1 MRTTMSETL
10 RLLDERLAHGQA
22 TITSSE
28 LRNTLGLSPQST
40 SNLLRRWLDAGL
52 VDRVARGK
60 YAIRQLGLL
69 GTRAASEDV
78 ALAVGAL
85 WGDHPHRIA
94 YRSALDVHG
103 LLTHPARTIQVA
115 SPHRVR
121 VTDLSGRALRVV
133 MEPEA
138 HIRAGAKPAAHGAWV
153 SGLERA
159 LLDIGSRPDLV
170 GGYTILAEALVNSD
184 ADPKRLSQLA
194 TQIDAAPALR
204 RLGSLAD
211 QLELAG
217 LAGELSP
224 LSEPTSDLDLEPGLN
239 ASDRQFRDS
248 RWRVRWPEAPRSVAL
263 ALEQ

>member
-1 MRTTMSETL
+1 MNLDL
-10 RLLDERLAHGQA
+10 RWLDDRLANGQA
-22 TITSSE
+22 TITSAE
-28 LRNTLGLSPQST
+28 LRDALELSPQST

-85 WGDHPHRIA
+85 WGGSPHRIA
-94 YRSALDVHG
+94 YRSALDSHG

-115 SPHRVR
+115 SPRQVR
-121 VTDLSGRALRVV
+121 VTDLSGRPLRVV
-133 MEPEA
+133 IEPEA
-138 HIRAGAKPAAHGAWV
+138 HIRAGAEAAAHGAWV

-159 LLDIGSRPDLV
+159 LLDAAARPELV
-170 GGYTILAEALVNSD
+170 GGYTVLAEALVNSD
-184 ADPKRLSQLA
+184 PDPQRLSQLA
-194 TQIDAAPALR
+194 IQVDAAPALR

-211 QLELAG
+211 QLKLG
-217 LAGELSP
+217 RLAGELSP
-224 LSEPTSDLDLEPGLN
+224 LGEPTADLDLEPGLD
-239 ASDRQFRDS
+239 ASNRPFRDS
-248 RWRVRWPEAPRSVAL
+248 HWRVRWPEEPGSLAV

>member
-1 MRTTMSETL
+1 MSENL

-28 LRNTLGLSPQST
+28 LRDTLGLSPQST

-85 WGDHPHRIA
+85 WGDQPHRIA

-121 VTDLSGRALRVV
+121 VTNLGGRALRVV
-133 MEPEA
+133 IEPEA
-138 HIRAGAKPAAHGAWV
+138 HIRAGAEPAAHGAWV

-159 LLDIGSRPDLV
+159 LVDAASRPELV
-170 GGYTILAEALVNSD
+170 GGYTTLAEALVNSG
-184 ADPKRLSQLA
+184 ADPKRLSHMA
-194 TQIDAAPALR
+194 AQIDAPPALR

-211 QLELAG
+211 QLKLDG

-224 LSEPTSDLDLEPGLN
+224 LSEPTADLDLEPGLDSPN
-239 ASDRQFRDS
+239 RPFRDS
-248 RWRVRWPEAPRSVAL
+248 HWRVRWPEEPGSLAA